1 MKDYPVIKIAIA
13 VIAGILFSKIF
24 VIPFF
29 IALISSAITIIL
41 YFLYLRSESSQLL
54 QMFSEFSVLLLFV
67 ILANIYTAVSSHDT
81 PEIPDELHREKEV
94 TVYGSISDIDLIK
107 EFEVKFEILTD
118 SIIVK
123 NKKYNSEGIILY
135 GRIRDSVNVLKDFY
149 NNIYPGYKLSF
160 KGTLSRGREQRNPG
174 EFDYNKYLLAEG
186 ISGLITTYSTENI
199 GILSQK
205 KLFFASV
212 IFSVRKFLDGQLNNL
227 HNGETSSLLRGLIL
241 ADRSGI
247 DNETKTSFINSGVIH
262 VLAVSGLHVGYVVM
276 IFIILF
282 GRFNLYI
289 KTLLTITGLLIFL
302 LITGM
307 PASVT
312 RAVIMAI
319 VIFIAFLTNRST
331 NIFNSLSIAALIILI
346 INPSDIFKAGF
357 QLSFSAVA
365 SIGAVYPKLEKMIS
379 SKILQNK
386 ILRYLSLFLAV
397 SFSAQIGTLPFTLYY
412 FGKLSLIALV
422 MNLIVIPA
430 IGLVVGLA
438 FVTIA
443 FSFIS
448 HFIASCY
455 AAVNDLVVFLL
466 MQIIRFSGA
475 LPFSFLN
482 INSYSLIDSV
492 IFYTVIA
499 VLIYLIGRFTSLYG
513 KLILTLLSVAII
525 IVYSSLDDSELLP
538 ENKLS
543 VMAVDVGQG
552 DAILIK
558 FPDGK
563 TALVDAG
570 DATAYYDSGELTIL
584 PLLNYLEIDKIDIA
598 YISHMHRDHYGG
610 FVSLIHHNRIKE
622 IVKPRVDSNS
632 VSDLKFEQ
640 YLRQKAIPFSYY
652 SKSVL
657 SECNTRIYY
666 LNNEFILSNK
676 YFGSNNSGGV
686 IKITYGS
693 TNVLLTGDIEKKA
706 ERYYS
711 DLYGNFLDSDLLKVA
726 HHGSNTS
733 STEEFLSFV
742 TPGFAVISAGF
753 KNKFDHP
760 SAEVIERFEKYET
773 KVFRTDKSGAVLFI
787 SDGNKFMNINWRN

>member
-212 IFSVRKFLDGQLNNL
+212 IFSVRKFLDGQLKNL

-492 IFYTVIA
+492 IFYTVFA

-513 KLILTLLSVAII
+513 KLILILLSVAII

-558 FPDGK
+558 YPDGK

-652 SKSVL
+652 SKSLL